1 MPDPL
6 PSGSPQAGPVA
17 PTAPV
22 PAGTSPEATP
32 QQPAGT
38 TQVEIDVLKAQL
50 EAENKRNISRLQS
63 SLMSQQETNK
73 RQWETEREEYE
84 RKLAESYMSG
94 MDEKERGE
102 YERDLLRN
110 RLATMEQKLSV
121 SETEKQQTASMVQ
134 SAAWFMQMG
143 VKPDTLDWSTPES
156 LAQTG
161 TEALQAHVKS
171 MEQRLAEFANKPAPA
186 THTPATPSQPA
197 ATPTPV
203 VTTNTGTP
211 STVSTFEDIRRGLQ
225 EQLGKPVTDEDVF
238 KYAERSPSVRT
249 KLNELAQAEAERRA
263 LARGAEI
270 PLTPFPLPAQE

>member
-22 PAGTSPEATP
+22 PAGPSPEATP
-32 QQPAGT
+32 QQPVGT

-263 LARGAEI
+263 LARGA
-270 PLTPFPLPAQE
+270 